1 MLTASSIDALKH
13 GAIHDPQTPGL
24 SIVAKKGGRKL
35 WRYRRRVVGD
45 GKILDIHLGT
55 YPAHSIG
62 AAREWASGLN
72 AKVEAG
78 IDPRV
83 ETREE
88 EERRRM
94 ILRVRTD
101 CT

>member
-1 MLTASSIDALKH
+1 MSRTEMFTASSIDALED
-13 GAIHDPQTPGL
+13 GAIHDPQTLGL

-72 AKVEAG
+72 AKMEPEWIPAW
-78 IDPRV
+78 R
-83 ETREE
+83 REKKKSGGA
-88 EERRRM
+88 
-94 ILRVRTD
+94 
-101 CT
+101 